1 MKKTAILVAFLFI
14 SIANAQN
21 WDKEKIKG
29 NGKDT
34 TITRTTY
41 EYDEIAVG
49 GPFKVELVSGKEGVI
64 TIKGDENLLGYIKTD
79 VEGTKLKIQID
90 NNVSLKYGERNIAI
104 TIPFEKIS
112 KISFAGSGS
121 IHNKDVINA
130 ENFEIKL
137 AGSGD
142 GNFQVNSIN
151 LKIALAGSGDLKVT
165 GTAKE
170 LEAKIAG
177 SGDLD
182 CSKIDAENAEVAV
195 AGSGDL
201 KVNCIKNLTASVAGS
216 GTIYY
221 KEKPESMDKKIVGS
235 GDIIRY

>member
-1 MKKTAILVAFLFI
+1 MKKTITLLAFLFAAI
-14 SIANAQN
+14 TNAQN
-21 WDKEKIKG
+21 WDKEKITG
-29 NGKDT
+29 NGINT
-34 TITRTTY
+34 TITRTTAA
-41 EYDEIAVG
+41 YDEIAVG

-64 TIKGDENLLGYIKTD
+64 TIKGDENLLEYVRTE

-90 NNVSLKYGERNIAI
+90 NKVYLKYGEREISI

-112 KISFAGSGS
+112 EISFAGSGS

-142 GNFQVNSIN
+142 GNFEVNSTN

-165 GTAKE
+165 GTAKD

-182 CSKIDAENAEVAV
+182 CSKIEAENAEVAV

-201 KVNCIKNLTASVAGS
+201 KVNCIKKLTASVAGS
-216 GTIYY
+216 GDIHY
-221 KEKPESMDKKIVGS
+221 KNKPETIDKKIVGS
-235 GDIIRY
+235 GDITSY

>member
-1 MKKTAILVAFLFI
+1 MKKTAVLVAFLFI

-29 NGKDT
+29 NGNQT
-34 TITRTTY
+34 TISRST
-41 EYDEIAVG
+41 ESYDEITVTG
-49 GPFKVELVSGKEGVI
+49 SFDVELVSGKEGTI
-64 TIKGDENLLGYIKTD
+64 TINGDENIINHILTE
-79 VEGTKLKIQID
+79 VEGSTLKIHFEKNKSYSYNSKLIIIVPFEEISA
-90 NNVSLKYGERNIAI
+90 VSL
-104 TIPFEKIS
+104 T
-112 KISFAGSGS
+112 GSGS
-121 IHNKDVINA
+121 IHNKDAINA

-142 GNFQVNSIN
+142 GNFEVNSTN

-165 GTAKE
+165 GTAKD

-182 CSKIDAENAEVAV
+182 CSKIEAKNAEVAV

-216 GTIYY
+216 GDIHY
-221 KEKPESMDKKIVGS
+221 KNKPEIVDKKIVGS
-235 GDIIRY
+235 GDITSY